1 MYAHTQKRTHTF
13 PVMTDFFLPDVGISF
28 VRAVDRFVVGSWMLV
43 AMVIIWAYG
52 CNLVSLLAARNIPQS
67 IQNLQDLVDTDIQV
81 LLRPNTAL
89 SAYLV

>member
-1 MYAHTQKRTHTF
+1 MNSVTILSRF
-13 PVMTDFFLPDVGISF
+13 ILTDLDIQIPDLPNWFSRG
-28 VRAVDRFVVGSWMLV
+28 REMMVVGSWMLV
-43 AMVIIWAYG
+43 AMVVTMGYSST
-52 CNLVSLLAARNIPQS
+52 LVSLLAARNIPQS